1 MAKIEGRN
9 MWFVYEVS
17 IGGDEDL
24 PVDYMKSTESEVQT
38 RMPPR
43 PHVSYPELVTVRV
56 KTHFENSKHI
66 QAVKVH
72 TETTVRTF
80 KMFTNLIRHPQFY
93 TSQSAG

>member
-17 IGGDEDL
+17 IEGDKDL
-24 PVDYMKSTESEVQT
+24 SVDYMKSTESEVHIN
-38 RMPPR
+38 MPPR
-43 PHVSYPELVTVRV
+43 PHVSYPGLVTVRV

-80 KMFTNLIRHPQFY
+80 KIFTNLIHHPQFY
-93 TSQSAG
+93 TSESAG